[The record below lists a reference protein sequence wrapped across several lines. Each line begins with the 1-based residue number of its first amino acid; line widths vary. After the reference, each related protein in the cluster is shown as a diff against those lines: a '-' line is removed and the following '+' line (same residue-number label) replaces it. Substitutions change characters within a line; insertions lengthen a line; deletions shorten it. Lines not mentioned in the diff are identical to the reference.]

1 MPENPGEIALEE
13 SALAQLRLDIE
24 VGDQV
29 TWTMRPLEGLPEE
42 RIYTLVGVLSDQ
54 SPYMESYGTM
64 YSDHGTPEWRGGVS
78 WARRSASV
86 VKVRLRPA
94 FTVILRWK
102 GAQPRK
108 LGVLAIS
115 EGENKKALQ
124 KCKTGCRVYCAERTL
139 KEEAVNYVDSRVS
152 SC

>member
-1 MPENPGEIALEE
+1 MLSSLSVSRVETLFGSHPVPCGALTSGGKVLRVIGSVIPEG
-13 SALAQLRLDIE
+13 
-24 VGDQV
+24 
-29 TWTMRPLEGLPEE
+29 
-42 RIYTLVGVLSDQ
+42 
-54 SPYMESYGTM
+54 
-64 YSDHGTPEWRGGVS
+64 RGGVS

-108 LGVLAIS
+108 LGGLAIS
-115 EGENKKALQ
+115 EGEKKKALQ
-124 KCKTGCRVYCAERTL
+124 KCKTGGKVYCAERTL